1 MVDRV
6 TEVPRPVGRF
16 SASRKPLSNDTLCLS
31 TGGHL
36 ANTIIKIRSQN
47 THSTQFYFL
56 IFSNRFRI
64 INVHYNIIDGL
75 SEVKYFQLWI
85 KI

>member
-36 ANTIIKIRSQN
+36 VNTIIKIGSQIN
-47 THSTQFYFL
+47 TTQFYFSDFFL
-56 IFSNRFRI
+56 T
-64 INVHYNIIDGL
+64 DL
-75 SEVKYFQLWI
+75 
-85 KI
+85 